1 MINKLQFNDF
11 ELSYT
16 TEGKGSDI
24 LLLHGFPS
32 NMYMWNDIKKD
43 LIESGYRVTIV
54 EQRGYP
60 LSRLKN
66 FNTKSFNIE
75 ELSKDIEEL
84 IKRVKLDNKLTIVG
98 HDWGSIVAWAVIS
111 REKININKL
120 VSICGGTEFPTS
132 NIYNNLSWGGKPH
145 YITSFQNVE
154 TSANL
159 INKNLETFFRSAYR
173 EIPKEN
179 IFTTQKDGVLIQKMY
194 SLNEGENINLS
205 LENVFMNFL
214 TRKSAINESEITD
227 LIKHFYDSSIDQP
240 IAWYANIDLNA
251 ELSST
256 WRKVVTTPVHFIFG
270 EVDAAVKLNDNM
282 RKRLISSGTNVKI
295 TEIPEAGH
303 WLPFTHKE
311 SVLREIY
318 D

>member
-1 MINKLQFNDF
+1 MINKLQLDDF

-16 TEGKGSDI
+16 IEGEGSDV

-60 LSRLKN
+60 LSRLKI
-66 FNTKSFNIE
+66 FDAKSFNIE
-75 ELSKDIEEL
+75 ELSKDIEVL
-84 IKRVKLDNKLTIVG
+84 IKRLKLDNKLTIVG

-132 NIYNNLSWGGKPH
+132 KIYNNLNYHGKPH

-173 EIPKEN
+173 EISEVNVFAP
-179 IFTTQKDGVLIQKMY
+179 QKDGTLMQKAY
-194 SLNEGENINLS
+194 LSNDGESINLS

-214 TRKSAINESEITD
+214 TRKSVINESKITD

-270 EVDAAVKLNDNM
+270 GVDAAVKLNDNM

-303 WLPFTHKE
+303 WLPLTHKE